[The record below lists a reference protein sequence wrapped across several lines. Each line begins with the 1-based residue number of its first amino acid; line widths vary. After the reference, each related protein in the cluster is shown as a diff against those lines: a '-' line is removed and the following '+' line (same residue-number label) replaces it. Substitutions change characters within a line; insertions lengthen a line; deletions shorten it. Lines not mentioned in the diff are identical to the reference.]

1 MKSWQKKISP
11 YEGTE
16 PYLYLAFADAD
27 AGKVWGLLRPLLER
41 GCRVW
46 YAAGSAGSP
55 EELLRRQERA
65 GNAALTAVYL
75 SRAVTEDKDT
85 KSAVLA
91 NQSMNRPILCLDDDG
106 EDRTLA
112 MGLRETTPHIPVY
125 RYRDK
130 AEAEEELV
138 RAEGFTQEMLGEPVK
153 IAGGSVA
160 GKLAAGLCVL
170 AVLLLAVGFAGWRY
184 LHWFQP
190 EIPDAV
196 VLEDSVIAAAARS
209 AVGGPLTEEALDA
222 VTALSLSGLPESWEE
237 LALFPALERIE
248 LPQSA
253 AAQAETLPE
262 GVTVVLKGGEGA

>member
-1 MKSWQKKISP
+1 MKSWQKKVPP

-27 AGKVWGLLRPLLER
+27 AGKVWGVLRPLLER

-138 RAEGFTQEMLGEPVK
+138 RGGAWPGSWRRGCACWRCCCWRWASR
-153 IAGGSVA
+153 AGGIST
-160 GKLAAGLCVL
+160 
-170 AVLLLAVGFAGWRY
+170 GFSR
-184 LHWFQP
+184 
-190 EIPDAV
+190 
-196 VLEDSVIAAAARS
+196 RS
-209 AVGGPLTEEALDA
+209 PTRWSLR
-222 VTALSLSGLPESWEE
+222 TA
-237 LALFPALERIE
+237 
-248 LPQSA
+248 
-253 AAQAETLPE
+253 
-262 GVTVVLKGGEGA
+262 

>member
-1 MKSWQKKISP
+1 MKSWQKKVSP

-27 AGKVWGLLRPLLER
+27 AGKVWGVLRPLLER

-46 YAAGSAGSP
+46 YAAGAAGSP

-91 NQSMNRPILCLDDDG
+91 NQSMGRPILCLDDDG

-138 RAEGFTQEMLGEPVK
+138 RAEGFTQEMLGEPMK
-153 IAGGSVA
+153 ITGGGFAGR
-160 GKLAAGLCVL
+160 LAAVLCIL
-170 AVLLLAVGFAGWRY
+170 AVLLLAAGFAGWRY
-184 LHWFQP
+184 LHCP
-190 EIPDAV
+190 PP
-196 VLEDSVIAAAARS
+196 
-209 AVGGPLTEEALDA
+209 GPPWA
-222 VTALSLSGLPESWEE
+222 G
-237 LALFPALERIE
+237 R
-248 LPQSA
+248 
-253 AAQAETLPE
+253 
-262 GVTVVLKGGEGA
+262 